1 MKVTILGVTRDGG
14 PIHLTIDMGAD
25 PLSDGVAPFFAQG
38 VLSEIGYQAEELYS
52 VLIDGRPVW
61 DGAATNL
68 EDLADEMDLDKDY
81 LSGTSR
87 QGRLDGINGIRWM
100 PSDNEDWYD
109 NT

>member
-1 MKVTILGVTRDGG
+1 MIVTILGVTRDGG
-14 PIHLTIDMGAD
+14 PIHLTIDMGED
-25 PLSDGVAPFFAQG
+25 QMSDTVAIFFAKG

-61 DGAATNL
+61 DGAATKL

-81 LSGTSR
+81 LSGTIR
-87 QGRLDGINGIRWM
+87 QGRLDGMGGIRWQ
-100 PSDNEDWYD
+100 PSDDEDWND